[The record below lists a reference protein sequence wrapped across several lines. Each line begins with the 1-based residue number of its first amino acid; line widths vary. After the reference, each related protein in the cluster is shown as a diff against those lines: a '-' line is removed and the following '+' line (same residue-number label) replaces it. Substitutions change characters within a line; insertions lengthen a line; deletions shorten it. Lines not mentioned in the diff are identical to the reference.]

1 MLGRHAICRK
11 PAKAGPAAGML
22 AAGLLGFIC
31 GVHKG
36 RGGLDSARGRSS
48 AVVAPTKC
56 AVSDR
61 PAANVHHF
69 FSMATT
75 DNASTIKKMI
85 TGKVAHHSYEQMYG
99 HFAMPL
105 RLRGTRLKMLEIGL
119 GCDSNSGPG
128 QSARLWSRLFPD
140 AERWE
145 AELDAACVRR
155 ISTQLKALGARAVV
169 GDQGD
174 VPTVRS
180 WLRETG
186 GAFDV
191 IIDDGGHSN
200 NHINV
205 SLQLLW
211 PALKPGGLY
220 FIEDMH
226 VGRQRADRPPGY
238 PVMPDVVHAWN
249 EQLIT
254 TFHVRPKDEFQMKHR
269 KPRGGIPANA
279 AVQKL
284 VDAHPIPSD
293 VGFIYTQR
301 AAVVIGKLSPA
312 GQTAQAIH
320 NRLADGDRKWA
331 TKERLLLAQIL
342 DAYKRE
348 ADAEL
353 AA

>member
-1 MLGRHAICRK
+1 M
-11 PAKAGPAAGML
+11 
-22 AAGLLGFIC
+22 
-31 GVHKG
+31 
-36 RGGLDSARGRSS
+36 
-48 AVVAPTKC
+48 
-56 AVSDR
+56 
-61 PAANVHHF
+61 
-69 FSMATT
+69 
-75 DNASTIKKMI
+75 
-85 TGKVAHHSYEQMYG
+85 
-99 HFAMPL
+99 
-105 RLRGTRLKMLEIGL
+105 TRLKMLEIGL